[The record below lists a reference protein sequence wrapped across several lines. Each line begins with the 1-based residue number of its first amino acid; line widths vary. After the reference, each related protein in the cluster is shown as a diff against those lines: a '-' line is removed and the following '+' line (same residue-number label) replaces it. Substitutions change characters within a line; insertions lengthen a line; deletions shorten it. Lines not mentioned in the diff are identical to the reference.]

1 MSWLEHFSRFDK
13 WGVWNKNVLGETFSS
28 IRDLRVVISKNIDLD
43 LNDSE
48 SFVGFF
54 GSSLQNWSKLQ
65 DVLE

>member
-1 MSWLEHFSRFDK
+1 MSWLEHFPRFDK

-28 IRDLRVVISKNIDLD
+28 IRDLRVVTSKNIDLE

-48 SFVGFF
+48 FVVGFF
-54 GSSLQNWSKLQ
+54 GSSLQNCSKLQ